1 MILDDLVFVGRTVPE
16 KTSDGRTVV
25 CSAGFS
31 ADFGGLLRLYP
42 LPPWGHPHRWD
53 VCRVEVEADRRHDSR
68 PESYKVKADRQDLP
82 AVADAIHKVDV
93 LPKTARLDWLDHC
106 RAKSIKELDDRK
118 RSLGVIAPTD
128 LSYSFEYDRAADDAM
143 LQLPG
148 FESERPEH
156 GRRSFP
162 KRPRLRYRC
171 GDSAC
176 RCVGEPHDHALNGW
190 DAYEWVRKN
199 PGNEAQLFNPNHPG
213 MWFGAPDRDV
223 RLLVGNH
230 LHHRNAWLVIAFLSF
245 EKAQPSLF
253 DQSKTEA
260 AA

>member
-82 AVADAIHKVDV
+82 AVAAAISKVDV
-93 LPKTARLDWLDHC
+93 LPKAARLDWLDC
-106 RAKSIKELDDRK
+106 YRADSINELDQKR

-128 LSYSFEYDRAADDAM
+128 LTCSFEYDREADEAM

-148 FESERPEH
+148 FESERPDR

-162 KRPRLRYRC
+162 KRPRVQFRD
-171 GDSAC
+171 GDGRS
-176 RCVGEPHDHALNGW
+176 RDLALNAW

-199 PGNEAQLFNPNHPG
+199 PGNETRLFNADHPG
-213 MWFGAPDRDV
+213 MWFGAADREV

-230 LHHRNAWLVIAFLSF
+230 LHHRNAWLVIAYLSF
-245 EKAQPSLF
+245 QKAQPSLF
-253 DQSKTEA
+253 DGSRVEA